1 MPEIACKLKG
11 LFAILWAMK
20 GNETNDIGNSE
31 NSVFAGSSP
40 AMRTNLDC
48 GWNKYKNQKMK
59 NKILIGA
66 AFVMAA
72 AFFFDRLHR
81 RQC

>member
-1 MPEIACKLKG
+1 
-11 LFAILWAMK
+11 
-20 GNETNDIGNSE
+20 
-31 NSVFAGSSP
+31 
-40 AMRTNLDC
+40 MRTNFDR
-48 GWNKYKNQKMK
+48 GWNKHKNPKMK
-59 NKILIGA
+59 NKILIVA